1 MIKRGD
7 KNLSQVETME
17 FQAEAKQLLELMIH
31 SVYSE
36 KDVFLRELI
45 SNASDALDK
54 LRLESLLNKEDEIDT
69 KDLHI
74 FLEIDKEGEKRTL
87 TIKDNGVGMNRDEV
101 VRLIGTIAKSGTKE
115 FLKTLEESK
124 DKKRS
129 EQLIGQ
135 FGVGFYSAFMVADKV
150 ELLTKRVG
158 EEKAVHWS
166 SEGDGTYSISEAEK
180 ESHGTEITLHLKAVD
195 EEDGLHDYTDS
206 YKVKQLVKRYSDFI
220 TYPIKMEME
229 VTKYVEDKPVKEQE
243 VQTLNSQKALW
254 VRPQEEVE
262 KEEYDAFYR
271 HIAHDWNAP
280 WKTVAFKAEGTFE
293 YYSLLF
299 LPEKAP
305 MDLFHPEGHHGL
317 QLYVKRV
324 FITDNCKELV
334 PAYLR
339 FVKGVVDASDLSLN
353 VSREILQKDRQIQL
367 ISKRLVRKI
376 LDTLKSTL
384 DESREDYRKFWT
396 EFGRV
401 VKEGIYHDAKMRDK
415 ILGLSLFRSTKTE
428 KDEQITL
435 DEYIERMGEGQDCIY
450 YLTGDARE
458 SLAQSPHL
466 EAFKKEGIEVLL
478 LTDSVDEV
486 WVSAVG
492 EYAEKKFVSAAE
504 SGLEIGSEESRK
516 AADEEKKKTEKEMAT
531 FISWLQTKL
540 QDKVKEVKVSTRLV
554 DSPACLV
561 ADPGDMSAN
570 LERLMRA
577 MGQEVPPNKR
587 ILEINTGHPLV
598 SHLAQRYEVDKDSE
612 ELGQTAQML
621 YQLSLLAEGGELD
634 DPANF
639 AKSVATVLGKS
650 LARTEA

>member
-1 MIKRGD
+1 
-7 KNLSQVETME
+7 LSKVETKE

-54 LRLESLLNKEDEIDT
+54 LRLESLLNKEADVDT
-69 KDLHI
+69 NDLHI
-74 FLEIDKEGEKRTL
+74 FLELDKEKRTL
-87 TIKDNGVGMNRDEV
+87 TIKDNGVGMNKEEV

-115 FLKTLEESK
+115 FLQNLEKTKEKK
-124 DKKRS
+124 DS

-150 ELLTKRVG
+150 ELLTRRLG
-158 EEKAVHWS
+158 EDSAVYWS
-166 SEGDGTYSISEAEK
+166 SAGDGTYEIGDGDK
-180 ESHGTEITLHLKAVD
+180 EGHGTEITLHLKEVD
-195 EEDGLHDYTDS
+195 EDDGLHDYTDAF
-206 YKVKQLVKRYSDFI
+206 KVKQLVKRYSDFI
-220 TYPIKMEME
+220 SYPIRMEME
-229 VTKYVEDKPVKEQE
+229 TTKYVEDKPVKENE
-243 VQTLNSQKALW
+243 IQTLNSQKALW
-254 VRPQEEVE
+254 VRAQEDVE
-262 KEEYDAFYR
+262 QDEYDAFYR

-324 FITDNCKELV
+324 FIMDDCKELF
-334 PAYLR
+334 PSYLR

-367 ISKRLVRKI
+367 IRKRLVRKV
-376 LDTLKSTL
+376 LDTLKETL
-384 DESREDYRKFWT
+384 DEKRDDYRKFWT

-415 ILGLSLFRSTKTE
+415 ILGLSLFRTTKTE
-428 KDEQITL
+428 KDELITL
-435 DEYIERMGEGQDCIY
+435 DEYIERMAEGQDAIY

-486 WVSAVG
+486 WISSVG
-492 EYAEKKFVSAAE
+492 DYSEKSFVSAAE

-516 AADEEKKKTEKEMAT
+516 AAEEEKKKTEKEMAT
-531 FISWLQTKL
+531 FISWLQSKL
-540 QDKVKEVKVSTRLV
+540 DTHVKEVKVSTRLV

-570 LERLMRA
+570 LERLMKA
-577 MGQEVPPNKR
+577 MGQEVPVTKR
-587 ILEINTGHPLV
+587 ILEINTAHPLV
-598 SHLAQRYEVDKDSE
+598 NHLAKRYESDKDSE
-612 ELGQTAQML
+612 ELAGTANML
-621 YQLSLLAEGGELD
+621 YQLSVLAEGGELE

-639 AKSVATVLGKS
+639 AKQVAGVLGNS
-650 LARTEA
+650 LA

>member
-1 MIKRGD
+1 MSK
-7 KNLSQVETME
+7 VETKE

-54 LRLESLLNKEDEIDT
+54 LRLESLLNKEADVDT
-69 KDLHI
+69 NDLHI
-74 FLEIDKEGEKRTL
+74 FLELDKEKRTL
-87 TIKDNGVGMNRDEV
+87 TIKDNGVGMNKEEV

-115 FLKTLEESK
+115 FLQNLEKAKEKK
-124 DKKRS
+124 DS

-150 ELLTKRVG
+150 ELLTRRLG
-158 EEKAVHWS
+158 EDSAVYWS
-166 SEGDGTYSISEAEK
+166 SAGDGTYEIGDGDK
-180 ESHGTEITLHLKAVD
+180 ESHGTEITLHLKEVD
-195 EEDGLHDYTDS
+195 EDDGLHDYTDAF
-206 YKVKQLVKRYSDFI
+206 KVKQLVKRYSDFI
-220 TYPIKMEME
+220 SYPIRMEME
-229 VTKYVEDKPVKEQE
+229 TTKYVEDKPVKENE
-243 VQTLNSQKALW
+243 IQTLNSQKALW
-254 VRPQEEVE
+254 VRAQEDVE
-262 KEEYDAFYR
+262 QDEYDAFYR

-324 FITDNCKELV
+324 FIMDDCKELI
-334 PAYLR
+334 PSYLR

-367 ISKRLVRKI
+367 IRKRLVRKV
-376 LDTLKSTL
+376 LDTLKETL
-384 DESREDYRKFWT
+384 DEKRDDYRKFWL

-415 ILGLSLFRSTKTE
+415 ILGLSLFRTTKTE
-428 KDEQITL
+428 KDELITL
-435 DEYIERMGEGQDCIY
+435 DEYIERMAEGQDTIY

-486 WVSAVG
+486 WISSVG
-492 EYAEKKFVSAAE
+492 EYSEKSFVSAAE

-516 AADEEKKKTEKEMAT
+516 AAEEEKKKTEKE
-531 FISWLQTKL
+531 
-540 QDKVKEVKVSTRLV
+540 
-554 DSPACLV
+554 CC
-561 ADPGDMSAN
+561 
-570 LERLMRA
+570 
-577 MGQEVPPNKR
+577 PNR
-587 ILEINTGHPLV
+587 FL
-598 SHLAQRYEVDKDSE
+598 
-612 ELGQTAQML
+612 
-621 YQLSLLAEGGELD
+621 
-634 DPANF
+634 
-639 AKSVATVLGKS
+639 
-650 LARTEA
+650 

>member
-1 MIKRGD
+1 M
-7 KNLSQVETME
+7 SQVETKE

-54 LRLESLLNKEDEIDT
+54 LRLESLLNKEDKVDT
-69 KDLHI
+69 SDLHI
-74 FLEIDKEGEKRTL
+74 FLEADAEKRTL
-87 TIKDNGVGMNRDEV
+87 TISDNGVGMNQEEV

-115 FLKTLEESK
+115 FLQNLEKAKEKK
-124 DKKRS
+124 DS

-150 ELLTKRVG
+150 ELSTRRVG
-158 EEKAVHWS
+158 EDKAVYWS
-166 SEGDGTYSISEAEK
+166 SAGDGTYTIGEGEK
-180 ESHGTEITLHLKAVD
+180 EEHGTKITLHLKEVD
-195 EEDGLHDYTDS
+195 EDDGMHDYTDPF
-206 YKVKQLVKRYSDFI
+206 KVKELVKRYSDFI
-220 TYPIKMEME
+220 SYPVRMEME
-229 VTKYVEDKPVKEQE
+229 TTKYIEDKPVKEKE
-243 VQTLNSQKALW
+243 IQTLNSQKALW
-254 VRPQEEVE
+254 VRAQEDVE
-262 KEEYDAFYR
+262 QDEYDAFYR

-293 YYSLLF
+293 YYSLMF

-324 FITDNCKELV
+324 FIMDDCKELI
-334 PAYLR
+334 PTYLR
-339 FVKGVVDASDLSLN
+339 FVRGVVDASDLSLN

-367 ISKRLVRKI
+367 IRKRLVRKV
-376 LDTLKSTL
+376 LDTLKDTL
-384 DESREDYRKFWT
+384 DESREEYRKFWV

-415 ILGLSLFRSTKTE
+415 ILALSLFRSTKTE
-428 KDEQITL
+428 KDELITL
-435 DEYIERMGEGQDCIY
+435 DEYIERMGEDQDTIY

-458 SLAQSPHL
+458 SLSQSPHL

-486 WVSAVG
+486 WISAVG
-492 EYAEKKFVSAAE
+492 EYSEKKFVSAAE
-504 SGLEIGSEESRK
+504 AGLEIGSEESRK
-516 AADEEKKKTEKEMAT
+516 AAEEEKKKTEKEMAT
-531 FISWLQTKL
+531 FISWLQSKL
-540 QDKVKEVKVSTRLV
+540 DEWVKEVKVSTRLV

-570 LERLMRA
+570 LERLMKS
-577 MGQEVPPNKR
+577 MGQEVPPTKR
-587 ILEINTGHPLV
+587 ILEINTSHPLV
-598 SHLAQRYEVDKDSE
+598 THLAKRYEVDKDSAQ
-612 ELGQTAQML
+612 LAGTANML
-621 YQLSLLAEGGELD
+621 YQLSLLAEGGELE

-639 AKSVATVLGKS
+639 AKNVADVLGTS
-650 LARTEA
+650 LAQE

>member
-1 MIKRGD
+1 
-7 KNLSQVETME
+7 LSQVETKE

-54 LRLESLLNKEDEIDT
+54 LRLESLLNKEDEVDT
-69 KDLHI
+69 TDLHI
-74 FLEIDKEGEKRTL
+74 FLEADPEKRTL
-87 TIKDNGVGMNRDEV
+87 TIKDNGVGMNKDEV

-115 FLKTLEESK
+115 FLQSLEEAKEKK
-124 DKKRS
+124 DS

-150 ELLTKRVG
+150 DLLTRRVG
-158 EEKAVHWS
+158 EDAAVFWS
-166 SEGDGTYSISEAEK
+166 SGGDGTYTIGEGEK
-180 ESHGTEITLHLKAVD
+180 ESHGTEITLHLKEVD
-195 EEDGLHDYTDS
+195 EDDGLHDYTDAF
-206 YKVKQLVKRYSDFI
+206 KVKELVKRYSDFI
-220 TYPIKMEME
+220 SYPVRMEME
-229 VTKYVEDKPVKEQE
+229 TTKYFEDKPVKEKE
-243 VQTLNSQKALW
+243 IQTLNSQKALW
-254 VRPQEEVE
+254 VRAQEDVE
-262 KEEYDAFYR
+262 QEEYDAFYR

-324 FITDNCKELV
+324 FIMDDCKELI
-334 PAYLR
+334 PSYLR
-339 FVKGVVDASDLSLN
+339 FVRGVVDASDLSLN

-367 ISKRLVRKI
+367 IRKRLVRKV
-376 LDTLKSTL
+376 LDSLKDNL
-384 DESREDYRKFWT
+384 DESREDYRKFWL
-396 EFGRV
+396 EFGKV
-401 VKEGIYHDAKMRDK
+401 VKEGIYHDAKMRDR

-428 KDEQITL
+428 KDELITL
-435 DEYIERMGEGQDCIY
+435 DEYIERMGEGQDTIY

-458 SLAQSPHL
+458 SLSQSPHL

-478 LTDSVDEV
+478 LTDSVDEI
-486 WVSAVG
+486 WISAVG
-492 EYAEKKFVSAAE
+492 EYSDKKFVSAAD

-516 AADEEKKKTEKEMAT
+516 AAEAEKKKTEKEMAT

-540 QDKVKEVKVSTRLV
+540 DEWVKEVKVSTRLV

-570 LERLMRA
+570 LERLMKS
-577 MGQEVPPNKR
+577 MGQDVPQTKR
-587 ILEINTGHPLV
+587 ILEINTSHPLV
-598 SHLAQRYEVDKDSE
+598 THLAKRYEVDKDSDH
-612 ELGQTAQML
+612 LAGTATML
-621 YQLSLLAEGGELD
+621 YQLSLLAEGGELE

-639 AKSVATVLGKS
+639 AKNVADVLGKS
-650 LARTEA
+650 LAEE

>member
-1 MIKRGD
+1 
-7 KNLSQVETME
+7 ME

-54 LRLESLLNKEDEIDT
+54 LRLESLLNKKDDIDT
-69 KDLHI
+69 SDPHI
-74 FLEIDKEGEKRTL
+74 FLQADQENRTL
-87 TIKDNGVGMNRDEV
+87 TLKDNGIGMNREEV

-115 FLKTLEESK
+115 FLKNLEESK

-135 FGVGFYSAFMVADKV
+135 FGVGFYSAFMVADRV
-150 ELLTKRVG
+150 DLLTRRAG
-158 EEKAVHWS
+158 EESAVLWS
-166 SEGDGTYSISEAEK
+166 SQGDGTYTISEGEK
-180 ESHGTEITLHLKAVD
+180 SSHGTEITLHLKPVD

-206 YKVKQLVKRYSDFI
+206 YKLKQLVKRYSDFI
-220 TYPIKMEME
+220 SYPIKMEME

-243 VQTLNSQKALW
+243 IQTLNSQKALW

-262 KEEYDAFYR
+262 QEEYDGFYR

-324 FITDNCKELV
+324 FIMDDCKALI
-334 PAYLR
+334 PSYLR
-339 FVKGVVDASDLSLN
+339 FVRGVVDASDLSLN

-367 ISKRLVRKI
+367 ISKRLVRKV
-376 LDTLKSTL
+376 LDTLKETL
-384 DESREDYRKFWT
+384 DEKRDEYRKFWL

-401 VKEGIYHDAKMRDK
+401 VKEGIYHDHKMRDK
-415 ILGLSLFRSTKTE
+415 ILELSLFRTTKTE
-428 KDEQITL
+428 KDQYVTL
-435 DEYIERMGEGQDCIY
+435 DEYVERMPEGSDTIY

-486 WVSAVG
+486 WISAVG
-492 EYAEKKFVSAAE
+492 EYKEKKFVSATD

-540 QDKVKEVKVSTRLV
+540 SDNVKEVKVSTRLV

-561 ADPGDMSAN
+561 ADPGEMSAN

-577 MGQEVPPNKR
+577 MGQEVPPTKR
-587 ILEINTGHPLV
+587 ILEINPAHPLV
-598 SHLAQRYEVDKDSE
+598 SHLAKRYESDKDSE
-612 ELGQTAQML
+612 ELGQTAGML
-621 YQLSLLAEGGELD
+621 YQLSILAEGGELE
-634 DPANF
+634 DPSNF
-639 AKSVATVLGKS
+639 AKNVAKVLGES
-650 LARTEA
+650 LA